1 MSPIY
6 ALVDCNNFY
15 VSCER
20 VFNPKLEGKPVV
32 VLSNND
38 GCVVSRSPEAKAI
51 GIPMGIPVF
60 EIRDVIKAHS
70 VQMFSSN
77 YALYGDM
84 SRRVMETLRQFAPEV
99 EVYSI
104 DEAFLNLTNI
114 GACNFTE
121 YAKGI
126 RAIVKRCTG
135 IPVCIGIAGTK
146 TLAKVANRL
155 AKKKSDKGVLDLTA
169 LQESERDLL
178 LSRIPVEDVWGVG
191 PNISRVLKARGI
203 QSAID
208 LRGADTR
215 WLKARFGI
223 VAVRTVL
230 ELRGTPC
237 IPLELQPPHKK
248 NICVSRGFSR
258 PIESLDELQEAV
270 ASYCSRAAEKAR
282 RSGLAAG
289 FLTVFIHTNHFR
301 ENEPQY
307 SNAVNLVLPVAT
319 ADTSELIHYALQ
331 GLSSIFREGFRYS
344 KAGVLLNDL
353 VPARHAQANLFD
365 DRNRER
371 ATKLTTAMDRLNA
384 DMGAGTIHY
393 AATGFHGSWKTKFLR
408 RSHRFTT
415 RWSELPVV
423 HAGGS

>member
-1 MSPIY
+1 
-6 ALVDCNNFY
+6 
-15 VSCER
+15 
-20 VFNPKLEGKPVV
+20 
-32 VLSNND
+32 
-38 GCVVSRSPEAKAI
+38 
-51 GIPMGIPVF
+51 MGVPVF
-60 EIRDVIKAHS
+60 EVKNLIEQHGI
-70 VQMFSSN
+70 QMFSSN

-84 SRRVMETLRQFAPEV
+84 SRRVMETLRQFAPKV

-104 DEAFLNLTNI
+104 DEAFLNLSNI
-114 GACNFTE
+114 GECNLTE
-121 YAKGI
+121 YAKRV
-126 RAIVKRCTG
+126 RAVVKRCTG

-146 TLAKVANRL
+146 TLAKLANRA
-155 AKKKSDKGVLDLTA
+155 AKKMKDIGVLDLTA
-169 LQESERDLL
+169 LQDVDRDLL

-191 PNISRVLKARGI
+191 PNISRALKARGI
-203 QSAID
+203 ITALD

-230 ELRGTPC
+230 ELRDTPC
-237 IPLELQPPHKK
+237 IPLELHPPHKK

-258 PIESLDELQEAV
+258 PIETLGELQEAV
-270 ASYCSRAAEKAR
+270 ASYCSLAAEKAR

-289 FLTVFIHTNHFR
+289 FITVFVHTNPFKEH
-301 ENEPQY
+301 EPQY

-319 ADTSELIHYALQ
+319 ADTSELIQYALR
-331 GLSSIFREGFRYS
+331 GLDVIFREGFRYS
-344 KAGVLLNDL
+344 KAGVLLNEL
-353 VPARHAQANLFD
+353 VPASRAQANLFD